1 MSMENKT
8 KFTISMPQDVFTVI
22 EDVRQKTSR
31 SRSSIVLDAVSAWLR
46 QSKESQHDVWSHAVK
61 EENAGYG
68 ARSFLSD
75 PDELRKRA
83 IAAAGRFHSKTG
95 ELSTEHDKILSESYA
110 GKTHPD
116 YYKKRKKK

>member
-1 MSMENKT
+1 MENKT
-8 KFTISMPQDVFTVI
+8 KFTISMPQNVFTAI
-22 EDVRQKTSR
+22 EDVRQKTGQ
-31 SRSSIVLDAVSAWLR
+31 SRSSIILEAVSAWLR
-46 QSKESQHDVWSHAVK
+46 QSKESRQGIWSPAVK
-61 EENAGYG
+61 EESAGYG
-68 ARSFLSD
+68 SRSFLND

-116 YYKKRKKK
+116 YYKKREKK